1 MSSQKKMKL
10 IGFCDAKWVA
20 SPNTRRSVTTYLLKL
35 RDSLISWKSKK
46 QATVSRSSIEDDHKS
61 FACLTTKIVWVTNLF
76 KELNIQIEEPVSV
89 FCYSKATLQI
99 AANPVFHESK
109 KHIEID

>member
-1 MSSQKKMKL
+1 MKL

-46 QATVSRSSIEDDHKS
+46 QATVSRSSIEDEHRS

-89 FCYSKATLQI
+89 FCYNKATLQI